1 MVACCFALRT
11 ACERVRA
18 DMSLQ
23 VEQVTSSRAP
33 PIDRVHL
40 GRYTLGDAALEREVL
55 GLFLAQIPLT
65 IESLRY
71 AESDRDW
78 QIAAHTLKGSG
89 RAIGAWEI
97 ARLGQ
102 EAEKI
107 GGIADR
113 EACAAVIGS
122 IEDAASAIEDYVNA
136 SFPD

>member
-1 MVACCFALRT
+1 
-11 ACERVRA
+11 
-18 DMSLQ
+18 MSLQ
-23 VEQVTSSRAP
+23 VEQLRPSLPA

-40 GRYTLGDAALEREVL
+40 GRYTLGDAALEREIL
-55 GLFLAQIPLT
+55 GLFLSQIPLT

-71 AESDRDW
+71 AETDRDW
-78 QIAAHTLKGSG
+78 RVAAHTLKGSG

-122 IEDAASAIEDYVNA
+122 IEGAAAAIEDYFMA